1 MTSLVG
7 HGLLVLA
14 NGDKYEGMFDN
25 DKKHGVRE
33 PPVSPVSCLPHLLVQ
48 HGRFQWGD
56 GPWKGHAY
64 DGEWVS
70 DVMEVRAMVRFHK
83 LTSEL
88 SQGKG
93 SYITSM
99 RK

>member
-70 DVMEVRAMVRFHK
+70 DVME
-83 LTSEL
+83 
-88 SQGKG
+88 GKG

>member
-25 DKKHGVRE
+25 DKKHG
-33 PPVSPVSCLPHLLVQ
+33 

-70 DVMEVRAMVRFHK
+70 DVME
-83 LTSEL
+83 
-88 SQGKG
+88 GKG